1 MSLKSWGRLQSRVG
15 EDYKFYCINNI
26 DRLLDTC
33 GREVAMHEGYVLYIY
48 VLYDCSYEISKKMKV
63 KYYSIKEKAH
73 EPTNSIYFF
82 NL

>member
-1 MSLKSWGRLQSRVG
+1 
-15 EDYKFYCINNI
+15 
-26 DRLLDTC
+26 
-33 GREVAMHEGYVLYIY
+33 MHEGYVLYVY
-48 VLYDCSYEISKKMKV
+48 VLMIVHMKYRRKWRL